1 MTKADSVHSTPPTN
15 TSASDLYRRVDISPE
30 DFFQALGRVRRS
42 ARDEI
47 ERLIE
52 WLDSTID
59 VDEDM
64 AVDDGPCDGDP
75 DAEPSLGSFDL
86 MSDQVKAWQTR
97 TSFEAVPEVDAE
109 LDRCDDEPA
118 LGSSNTHLNQTRW
131 TEGNSDDREGDG
143 CADDREGDELSH
155 GGEAVK
161 EDDEPSLGWTDEEA
175 SRGRTYAGSMG
186 KSADLEDGEGAAAPQ
201 NRTTVAP
208 SVDKMRKLRRR
219 MRGGYLDGLRFDK
232 AMASLR
238 DDSGDMLKGGQLSY
252 PGGQKAF
259 DEMLRRGE

>member
-1 MTKADSVHSTPPTN
+1 MTKHRPERPAE
-15 TSASDLYRRVDISPE
+15 SAGELYRRVDISPE
-30 DFFQALGRVRRS
+30 EFFQALGRVRRS

-59 VDEDM
+59 VDEDS
-64 AVDDGPCDGDP
+64 AADDDPCDGDT
-75 DAEPSLGSFDL
+75 DAEPSLGSFDA
-86 MSDQVKAWQTR
+86 MSDQIKAWQTR
-97 TSFEAVPEVDAE
+97 ISTEPWADAE

-143 CADDREGDELSH
+143 CADDREGDELLH
-155 GGEAVK
+155 GGDEHDGC
-161 EDDEPSLGWTDEEA
+161 EPDQDGEPSLGWTIEGDIGDP
-175 SRGRTYAGSMG
+175 RLT
-186 KSADLEDGEGAAAPQ
+186 DGEAGVPARAPQ
-201 NRTTVAP
+201 NRTTLAP
-208 SVDKMRKLRRR
+208 SVKQMRRLRS
-219 MRGGYLDGLRFDK
+219 RGQGYLEHLRFEK
-232 AMASLR
+232 VMASLH

-259 DEMLRRGE
+259 DEMMQRTER